1 MTSTLSK
8 TKQACLRVIPLGGLH
23 EIGKNTCVFEYGDD
37 LMLVDAGL
45 AFPSD
50 GMHGV
55 NVVMPDTSFLR
66 ENQSRIRGMIVTHGH
81 EDHIGGI
88 AHHLK
93 HFDIPVIYGPRL
105 ALSMLTGKMDEA
117 GVTDRT
123 TLQTVGP
130 RDVVKVGQHFS
141 VEFIRNTHSMADSF
155 SLAIST
161 PVGTVIFTGD
171 FKFDHTPVDGEHFDL
186 ARLAHYGDQGVLC
199 LFSDSTNAEVPG
211 YCPPERSVF
220 PNLDRHIAEAEGRV
234 IITTFASSIHRVSMI
249 LELALK
255 NGRKVGLLGRSMLNV
270 IAKARELGYMR
281 APDELFVPIKQIND
295 VPDRETLLLMTGSQ
309 GEPLAAL
316 SRISRGDHPQV
327 KVKTSDTIIFSASPI
342 PGNTISVVNTID
354 KLMILGAKV
363 VYGKGE
369 GIHVS
374 GHGFQED
381 QKLMLALTRP
391 KYFVPVHGEH
401 RMLVRHARTGHSM
414 GVHENNTLIIN
425 NGDVVEL
432 TPDSMRKGDPVK
444 AGIELLD
451 QSRNGIVDARVLKER
466 QQLAVDGI
474 VTILAAISTDGAMVA
489 PPRVNLRGVVTT
501 ADARKM
507 SLWTEREIKWVLENR
522 WKQLC
527 RNVDGASPE
536 VDWMGVQRE
545 VEVGLGRR
553 MRREMQVEPLILCLV
568 QPAPGGTPVTR
579 VGLMQ
584 SLILVRCL
592 AVVAVAV
599 VMVVPAEIAGMAM
612 SGVIAMQPRLGCCPP
627 VSLEHH
633 LQLRQCLRLCRL
645 QRQLLRK
652 NLLRQRRRWPFPVH
666 QSQRCLLAVPVV
678 VVQLRRRDRQAN
690 PNLSSQRGW
699 LLWLSSGDGTVE
711 DSSVSPSLI
720 TTRSSPAS
728 NRLSSATTSLFVDFV
743 EVSLVPCCKLL

>member
-1 MTSTLSK
+1 MINNTQSGK
-8 TKQACLRVIPLGGLH
+8 AQDPCLRVIPLGGLH

-55 NVVMPDTSFLR
+55 NVVLPDTTFLR
-66 ENQSRIRGMIVTHGH
+66 ENQKRIRGMIVTHGH

-88 AHHLK
+88 SHHLK
-93 HFDIPVIYGPRL
+93 HFNIPVIYGPRL
-105 ALSMLTGKMDEA
+105 ALSLLTGKMDEA
-117 GVTDRT
+117 GVSKRT
-123 TLQTVGP
+123 TLQTVSP
-130 RDVVKVGQHFS
+130 REVVKVGQHFS
-141 VEFIRNTHSMADSF
+141 VEFIRNTHSMADSY
-155 SLAIST
+155 SLAITT
-161 PVGTVIFTGD
+161 PVGTVVFTGD
-171 FKFDHTPVDGEHFDL
+171 FKFDHTPVDGEHFDM
-186 ARLAHYGDQGVLC
+186 ARLAHYGQKGVLC

-211 YCPPERSVF
+211 FCPPERSVF
-220 PNLDRHIAEAEGRV
+220 DNLDRHIANAEGRV
-234 IITTFASSIHRVSMI
+234 IVTTFASSIHRVSMI

-295 VPDRETLLLMTGSQ
+295 VSDRETLLLMTGSQ

-316 SRISRGDHPQV
+316 SRISRGEHPQV
-327 KVKTSDTIIFSASPI
+327 KVKTTDTIIFSASPI

-354 KLMILGAKV
+354 KLMMLGAKV

-391 KYFVPVHGEH
+391 KFFVPVHGEH
-401 RMLVRHARTGHSM
+401 RMLVQHARTGHSM
-414 GVHENNTLIIN
+414 GVPENNTLILN

-432 TPDSMRKGDPVK
+432 TPDSIRRGDPVK

-466 QQLAVDGI
+466 QQLAVDGV
-474 VTILAAISTDGAMVA
+474 VTILTAVSTDGAMVA

-507 SLWTEREIKWVLENR
+507 SLWTEREITWVLENK
-522 WKQLC
+522 WKQLS
-527 RNVDGASPE
+527 RDTGGKAPE

-553 MRREMQVEPLILCLV
+553 MRRELQVEPLILCLV
-568 QPAPGGTPVTR
+568 QPAPAGTAVYKGRADAEPDNRPAPRGRRGGGGGHPVRRNGQNNGVGTPAPIRQAGRSDAAPARPAAPVAA
-579 VGLMQ
+579 
-584 SLILVRCL
+584 S
-592 AVVAVAV
+592 AVVVEKV
-599 VMVVPAEIAGMAM
+599 QSKPAPEPEMPAG
-612 SGVIAMQPRLGCCPP
+612 RT
-627 VSLEHH
+627 
-633 LQLRQCLRLCRL
+633 
-645 QRQLLRK
+645 
-652 NLLRQRRRWPFPVH
+652 RRR
-666 QSQRCLLAVPVV
+666 
-678 VVQLRRRDRQAN
+678 
-690 PNLSSQRGW
+690 
-699 LLWLSSGDGTVE
+699 
-711 DSSVSPSLI
+711 
-720 TTRSSPAS
+720 RSA
-728 NRLSSATTSLFVDFV
+728 AA
-743 EVSLVPCCKLL
+743 